1 MIRPSG
7 INDAGYSRYRRI
19 AREPAIGFDEPTG
32 KGIATGKEVASKVE
46 ELSAEAGN
54 CSVRCPQR
62 ICRKQPKNNDRYAED
77 ILLRQASGG
86 RVGHYSNGEEL
97 LRPLSQPRIC

>member
-32 KGIATGKEVASKVE
+32 KGIATGKEIASKVE

-54 CSVRCPQR
+54 YSVCCAQH
-62 ICRKQPKNNDRYAED
+62 ICRKQPKNNDRSAED
-77 ILLRQASGG
+77 S
-86 RVGHYSNGEEL
+86 GHYSNGEEL
-97 LRPLSQPRIC
+97 LKPLSQPRIC